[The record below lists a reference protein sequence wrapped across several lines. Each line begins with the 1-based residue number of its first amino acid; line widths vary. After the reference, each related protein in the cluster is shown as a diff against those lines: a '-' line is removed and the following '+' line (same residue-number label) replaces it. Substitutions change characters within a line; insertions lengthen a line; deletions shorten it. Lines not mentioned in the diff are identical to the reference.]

1 MHRLALGALIPAA
14 LWLSAC
20 GAGDPRATGGSTG
33 SEDTTPPTTAVSTS
47 EVYVLYEADTAVFE
61 QRKDKSPPELCL
73 DGARMLLSVQCGGMP
88 IANWDWDA
96 VEGEESA
103 AGTTWGSYH
112 VVGTVEGGV
121 FTVTEVG
128 PYDPE
133 ADAFAGGSH
142 TWPRCPEPAGGWVD
156 VDPWLASEEDYDKG
170 RARARRFPGHVATW
184 TRYVGNPTSEEM
196 MRLEEEGKPLPQK
209 ILHVQVTKDAEVA
222 EAAIREAWGGPLCIL
237 ERDGYT
243 ERELVAIRTEA
254 EAFIVDEL
262 GLRMAGSWEGEPGL
276 AAEVVVWIDPG
287 GAGQAALDERYG
299 PRMVTLRPVLRPLDG
314 P

>member
-1 MHRLALGALIPAA
+1 MHRLALGALIPVA

-20 GAGDPRATGGSTG
+20 GTGEPGAIGGSSG
-33 SEDTTPPTTAVSTS
+33 SEDTTPPPTALSTP
-47 EVYVLYEADTAVFE
+47 EAQVHYEADTTVFE
-61 QRKDKSPPELCL
+61 QSSHGPELCF
-73 DGARMLLSVQCGGMP
+73 GGVRMLLSAQCGGMP
-88 IANWDWDA
+88 IANWDWAA

-103 AGTTWGSYH
+103 AGSTWGSYH

-133 ADAFAGGSH
+133 GDAFAGGSH

-156 VDPWLASEEDYDKG
+156 VDPGLASEEDYSKG
-170 RARARRFPGHVATW
+170 VARARRFPDHVATW
-184 TRYVGNPTSEEM
+184 TRYVGDLTSEEM
-196 MRLEEEGKPLPQK
+196 MRLEEEGKQLPQK
-209 ILHVQVTKDAEVA
+209 ILHVMVRKEAGAA
-222 EAAIREAWGGPLCIL
+222 EAAIREAWGGPLCII

-243 ERELVAIRTEA
+243 ERELVAIRKEA

-262 GLRMAGSWEGEPGL
+262 GLQMAGSWEGEPGL
-276 AAEVVVWIDPG
+276 AAEVIVWVDPG

-299 PRMVTLRPVLRPLDG
+299 VGMVKLLPCLRPVDDRP
-314 P
+314 